1 LAAST
6 LVPVSASAEQA
17 APAPEAPAP
26 AAPAPAAPASAAP
39 ASAAPASA
47 APASAALDAI
57 DPGHEVAPAAS
68 AATPL
73 KLRGPGSLTLGNP
86 GPSSSSSWLGNG
98 LLVALLAGGG
108 FWAWKRRNA
117 TPARALGSTAPLR
130 VVGRLALG
138 GRGEAVV
145 IEIEGRKMLLG
156 VTPHTVQHLADLG
169 DESPAPALEMIEG
182 RPAFADML
190 RAARAAKAVELRERG
205 EAVRPEVDE
214 RPKTAAERRRS
225 ASLPAASE
233 PDDEP
238 AESRPL
244 ERQVLGLRRK
254 GQDKGP

>member
-1 LAAST
+1 MKAAGWRLTAASALLAAST
-6 LVPVSASAEQA
+6 LVPVRASAEQA
-17 APAPEAPAP
+17 EPAPPAPEAPAP
-26 AAPAPAAPASAAP
+26 AAPASAAP
-39 ASAAPASA
+39 
-47 APASAALDAI
+47 DAI
-57 DPGHEVAPAAS
+57 ASGAEVAPSAS

-86 GPSSSSSWLGNG
+86 GSSSSSSWLGNG
-98 LLVALLAGGG
+98 VLVALLAGGG

-117 TPARALGSTAPLR
+117 TPARALGATTPMR

-145 IEIEGRKMLLG
+145 IELEGRKMLLG

-233 PDDEP
+233 LDDEP

-254 GQDKGP
+254 GQGKTS

>member
-1 LAAST
+1 VKAADWRLTAASALLAAST

-17 APAPEAPAP
+17 APAPEASAP
-26 AAPAPAAPASAAP
+26 AV
-39 ASAAPASA
+39 
-47 APASAALDAI
+47 PASAALDAI
-57 DPGHEVAPAAS
+57 APGEEVAPAAS

-73 KLRGPGSLTLGNP
+73 KLRGPGALTLGNP
-86 GPSSSSSWLGNG
+86 GSSSSSSWLGNG

-117 TPARALGSTAPLR
+117 TPARALGLTAPLR

-205 EAVRPEVDE
+205 EVARPEVDE
-214 RPKTAAERRRS
+214 RPKTAVERRRP

-254 GQDKGP
+254 GQGKSP